1 MFSIH
6 SHKITNIHHAALYSD
21 NFSVKTA
28 PTTLKNALDKYDIE
42 RANTK
47 FGFAKDQVYNQ
58 NVPPTNDSGAVSKNQ
73 ETTPVT
79 RYGTTAWN
87 NVRDP
92 LANRSASTI
101 NESANTA
108 IPARSQQPLN
118 SKNIGAAP
126 NVPSQPIQTIPLP
139 ANSNRQV
146 ATAIS
151 TPSGYPSLQ
160 QQQQRAS
167 SGPSNA
173 MQHGPPILPP
183 STTTS
188 SNNNNSNNINHN
200 PNHNPNNHT
209 SQFGPPPTPTDA
221 LRNSVLFSQQPR
233 PPATTAHLAATGILM
248 PGDGTNPAFA
258 GNSRHCSPPTVYT
271 DIPNIS
277 LATNQSSSKGR
288 LSLGQTPIRQ
298 APLVTP
304 SNTNNPTSGG
314 KRPNDS
320 AGGPYNNYLD
330 GHKRQRNVNNP
341 YMAT

>member
-1 MFSIH
+1 MFNIH
-6 SHKITNIHHAALYSD
+6 SHNITYITNIHAALYSG

-28 PTTLKNALDKYDIE
+28 PTTLKNALDRYDIE

-58 NVPPTNDSGAVSKNQ
+58 NVPPTNDSGAVSKNL
-73 ETTPVT
+73 ETTQVT
-79 RYGTTAWN
+79 RHATTATATATATARN
-87 NVRDP
+87 NCRDP
-92 LANRSASTI
+92 LANRSSTI
-101 NESANTA
+101 NESA
-108 IPARSQQPLN
+108 
-118 SKNIGAAP
+118 NIGAAP
-126 NVPSQPIQTIPLP
+126 NVPSRPIQTIPLP
-139 ANSNRQV
+139 TNTNSSRQV
-146 ATAIS
+146 ATAILTAS
-151 TPSGYPSLQ
+151 GNPSS

-183 STTTS
+183 STT
-188 SNNNNSNNINHN
+188 SNNNNNNYNY
-200 PNHNPNNHT
+200 
-209 SQFGPPPTPTDA
+209 SQIGPPPTPTDA

-233 PPATTAHLAATGILM
+233 PPAPTAHLAATGI
-248 PGDGTNPAFA
+248 PGDGTTHAFA
-258 GNSRHCSPPTVYT
+258 SNSRHCNPPTVRVST
-271 DIPNIS
+271 DIPKIS
-277 LATNQSSSKGR
+277 FATNHSSSQGR

-304 SNTNNPTSGG
+304 STSNTNNPTSGGNG

-320 AGGPYNNYLD
+320 AGGPYNNDLD